1 MKINDLLIKEDISL
15 LTKKII
21 LSDILN
27 LTIPEISLNKEK
39 EITKKEYKIYQKKI
53 NKIKKNIPVQYAL
66 GHANFYGYE
75 FLINKNVLIPRPE
88 TEILVDETIN
98 IINKNFKNPNIIEVG
113 TGSGIIPITIK
124 KNINSNITATDISK
138 KALKVAKRNA
148 KKNNAKIKFIHTNIL
163 KKIKGE
169 FDILISNPPYIS
181 KNEKIEDIVYNNEP
195 HLALFA
201 EDNGLYF
208 YKKILEQSKNIL
220 NKKNVIIFEIGKDQS
235 EILTKIVKNYYPK
248 AKIIIKKDSNNF
260 DRILIIS
267 NNIE

>member
-1 MKINDLLIKEDISL
+1 MKINDLLVKEDIPL

-27 LTIPEISLNKEK
+27 LTTPEISLNKEK
-39 EITKKEYKIYQKKI
+39 QLTKKEYKSYQKKI
-53 NKIKKNIPVQYAL
+53 NKIKNNIPVQYVL
-66 GHANFYGYE
+66 GHTNFYGYE

-88 TEILVDETIN
+88 TETLVYEALN
-98 IINKNFKNPNIIEVG
+98 IIKNNFTNPNIIEVG

-124 KNINSNITATDISK
+124 KNIESNITATDISK
-138 KALKVAKRNA
+138 KALKIAKRNA
-148 KKNNAKIKFIHTNIL
+148 KENKVKINFIHTNIL
-163 KKIKGE
+163 KNIKGK

-201 EDNGLYF
+201 EDDGLYF
-208 YKKILEQSKNIL
+208 YKKILEQSKKIL
-220 NKKNVIIFEIGKDQS
+220 NKKNIIIFEIGKDQNK
-235 EILTKIVKNYYPK
+235 ILTKIVKNYYQE
-248 AKIIIKKDSNNF
+248 AKIITKKDNNNF
-260 DRILIIS
+260 DRILIIL